1 LDGYAIMDAMSEL
14 HAAAGTGLLA
24 GAAAFAVVGAILA
37 LLDAAPA
44 WLDWLRV
51 VLAVALALQAAIGL
65 LVLIGGRGPNEQIHW
80 LYGAVIVA
88 VPVLAGSFVE
98 EAPPRP
104 RAAVYALAGL
114 IVAALA
120 WRLAA
125 TG

>member
-1 LDGYAIMDAMSEL
+1 MEPMSEL

-24 GAAAFAVVGAILA
+24 GAAAFAVIGGILA
-37 LLDAAPA
+37 VLGRAPS
-44 WLDWLRV
+44 WLDWLRIALV
-51 VLAVALALQAAIGL
+51 IALALQAAIGL
-65 LVLIGGRGPNEQIHW
+65 LILAGGGAPTEQIHW
-80 LYGAVIVA
+80 LYGVVIVA
-88 VPVLAGSFVE
+88 VPVVAASFVE

-104 RAAVYALAGL
+104 RAAAYALTGL